1 MNPTTP
7 LPTVGRILH
16 AYSNLWYGARPAVVS
31 NYLGRADMV
40 NANVLFDGANDPEA
54 LAEVRRSPSGNT
66 FTSVPVFAALS
77 DAERARALDYAAG
90 SERRQFG
97 DREIAII
104 CEWPSRS

>member
-1 MNPTTP
+1 MTTTP

-16 AYSNLWYGARPAVVS
+16 AYSNLWSGPRPAVVS

-66 FTSVPVFAALS
+66 FTSVRVFAALS
-77 DAERARALDYAAG
+77 DADRALALKDAAA
-90 SERRQFG
+90 EQRQFG
-97 DREIAII
+97 DRDLAII
-104 CEWPSRS
+104 FEWPPRS

>member
-16 AYSNLWYGARPAVVS
+16 AYSNLWDGPRPAVVS
-31 NYLGRADMV
+31 NYLGRADMANV
-40 NANVLFDGANDPEA
+40 NVLFDGANDREA
-54 LAEVRRSPSGNT
+54 LAEVRRSPNGNT

-77 DAERARALDYAAG
+77 AEERARALTYAAG

-97 DREIAII
+97 DREITLL
-104 CEWPSRS
+104 CEWPPRS